1 MNWANWERHAAWLAG
16 QVTEPAS
23 RWRPLVTAIP
33 RHEFVPRW
41 WADSD
46 GWRLRDGPAMPV
58 EDWLG
63 GVYRDASLVTQVGT
77 LHADHATQDDRPEGR
92 PTSSS
97 TMPSLVVTMYRYA
110 MIGDDMDV
118 LDIGT
123 GSGYGTA
130 LLARRLGDEH
140 VTSVDIDPYLV
151 KAAEKRLDGLG
162 LRPLVTVADAAGPL
176 PGEYDRLV
184 SMTSVAPIPASW
196 LVALRPSGRL
206 VTTLAGTGLIV
217 TANKT
222 PNGGAKGIT
231 EWYRAGFMEA
241 RTGPDYAPRL
251 LHTIP
256 GALDGDAGEVTTG
269 QYPVINT
276 SSAWE
281 LYSMLGITVPGI
293 EHHFENGPDGRRTA
307 WLVHTDGSWAR
318 ASAISDELPAVRQ
331 GGPQRLWDI
340 ADDIRH
346 AWLIDGSLPA
356 YGAAVTISPD
366 GGIRLDK
373 GRWHAEIPAAAEPA
387 RKPAGRRR
395 PTRRTGN
402 M

>member
-1 MNWANWERHAAWLAG
+1 
-16 QVTEPAS
+16 
-23 RWRPLVTAIP
+23 
-33 RHEFVPRW
+33 
-41 WADSD
+41 
-46 GWRLRDGPAMPV
+46 
-58 EDWLG
+58 
-63 GVYRDASLVTQVGT
+63 
-77 LHADHATQDDRPEGR
+77 
-92 PTSSS
+92 
-97 TMPSLVVTMYRYA
+97 
-110 MIGDDMDV
+110 
-118 LDIGT
+118 
-123 GSGYGTA
+123 
-130 LLARRLGDEH
+130 
-140 VTSVDIDPYLV
+140 
-151 KAAEKRLDGLG
+151 
-162 LRPLVTVADAAGPL
+162 
-176 PGEYDRLV
+176 
-184 SMTSVAPIPASW
+184 
-196 LVALRPSGRL
+196 
-206 VTTLAGTGLIV
+206 
-217 TANKT
+217 
-222 PNGGAKGIT
+222 
-231 EWYRAGFMEA
+231 MEA

-269 QYPVINT
+269 RYPVINT

-331 GGPQRLWDI
+331 GGPQQLWDI

-356 YGAAVTISPD
+356 YGATVTISPD

-387 RKPAGRRR
+387 QKPAGSRR